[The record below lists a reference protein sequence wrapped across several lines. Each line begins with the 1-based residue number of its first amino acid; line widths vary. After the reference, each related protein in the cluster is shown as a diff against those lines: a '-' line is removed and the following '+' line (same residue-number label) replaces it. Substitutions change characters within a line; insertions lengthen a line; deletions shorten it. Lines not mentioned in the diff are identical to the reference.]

1 MENIWNFIA
10 DIFSSSITL
19 YIINALLIITVI
31 FNERKSPSAI
41 LAWIMIL
48 TFVPV
53 VGFIFYLVFNQ
64 NLSRSKINKMSE
76 REEQAMSNA
85 LKKQME
91 SMDRNTYEFRCE
103 STEKWKHLLKLNQVY
118 GKAYY
123 TQDNEIELFTDGREL
138 FESLIDDIMAAK
150 ETINIEYYIVKRDKI
165 GRRFLD
171 ALTKKAAEGVEVRL
185 LMDALGSRYITKGV
199 AKDFLKAGGKIGYF
213 FKPKFIF
220 IGLKLNYRNHRK
232 IAVIDGKIAYTGGY
246 NIAKEYVGEKKKF
259 GYWRDTHVRIE

>member
-1 MENIWNFIA
+1 MENIWNFIV

-91 SMDRNTYEFRCE
+91 SMDRNTYEFKCE

-171 ALTKKAAEGVEVRL
+171 ALTEKAAEGVEVRL

-199 AKDFLKAGGKIGYF
+199 VKDFLKAG
-213 FKPKFIF
+213 
-220 IGLKLNYRNHRK
+220 
-232 IAVIDGKIAYTGGY
+232 
-246 NIAKEYVGEKKKF
+246 
-259 GYWRDTHVRIE
+259 

>member
-1 MENIWNFIA
+1 MENIWNFIV

-91 SMDRNTYEFRCE
+91 SMDRNTYEFKCE

-171 ALTKKAAEGVEVRL
+171 ALTEL
-185 LMDALGSRYITKGV
+185 
-199 AKDFLKAGGKIGYF
+199 
-213 FKPKFIF
+213 
-220 IGLKLNYRNHRK
+220 
-232 IAVIDGKIAYTGGY
+232 
-246 NIAKEYVGEKKKF
+246 
-259 GYWRDTHVRIE
+259 WIEHA

>member
-1 MENIWNFIA
+1 MENIWNFIV

-91 SMDRNTYEFRCE
+91 SMDRNTYEFKCE

-171 ALTKKAAEGVEVRL
+171 ALTEKAAEGVEVRL

-199 AKDFLKAGGKIGYF
+199 VKDFLKAGE
-213 FKPKFIF
+213 
-220 IGLKLNYRNHRK
+220 R
-232 IAVIDGKIAYTGGY
+232 
-246 NIAKEYVGEKKKF
+246 
-259 GYWRDTHVRIE
+259 